1 MTDRKKFALVLW
13 PLSLI
18 YRGVVGMRNFLYD
31 TQLLSSET
39 FSIPVI
45 SVGNITVGGTGKTP
59 HIEYLVRLLQPQLNL
74 AVLSRGYKRKSK
86 GFRMGE
92 VGSDVDDIGD
102 EPLQIKQKYPEA
114 TVAVDRKRVNGI
126 KQLLQWGKQEGKP
139 IEAVLLD
146 DAFQHRSV
154 APGLSVLLIDY
165 NNPIDE
171 DYLMPL
177 GNLREPEFS
186 KHRANLIVISK
197 CPETLKPI
205 DCSILSKRF
214 KVFPHQTLFFTILRY
229 GNPIAVF
236 PDSATVEPTVNNA
249 AILLITGIARPE
261 KLFDHVKLMAEESEL
276 IAFPDHHFFDEKDV
290 SRIVTRFEPIN
301 NADGFA
307 FTTEKDAIRFRSIG
321 ELLPETLKSRLF
333 YIPIEVEFL
342 YDGKE
347 KFDSKILTYVKQNKK
362 HSSFS

>member
-13 PLSLI
+13 PLSLA
-18 YRGVVGMRNFLYD
+18 YRAIVGVRNFLYD
-31 TQLLSSET
+31 TQFFTSES

-45 SVGNITVGGTGKTP
+45 SVGNISVGGTGKTP
-59 HIEYLVRLLQPQLNL
+59 HIEYLVRLLQPKLNL

-86 GFRMGE
+86 GFKIASIDSN
-92 VGSDVDDIGD
+92 VQDIGD
-102 EPLQIKQKYPEA
+102 EPLQIKQKYPEV
-114 TVAVDRKRVNGI
+114 TVAVDRKRTNGI
-126 KQLLQWGKQEGKP
+126 RQLQQYGKAEEAP
-139 IEAVLLD
+139 IEVVLLD

-154 APGLSVLLIDY
+154 AAGLSVLLIDY

-171 DYLMPL
+171 DYLLPL

-214 KVFPHQTLFFTILRY
+214 KVFPHQTLFFTTMRY
-229 GNPIAVF
+229 GNPVAVF
-236 PDSATVEPTVNNA
+236 PDSVSVEPVLGGA
-249 AILLITGIARPE
+249 MVLLVTGIARPE
-261 KLFDHVKLMAEESEL
+261 KLLEHVNQITDSTDLV
-276 IAFPDHHFFDEKDV
+276 AFPDHHFFDEKDV
-290 SRIVTRFEPIN
+290 SRILSRFEPVK
-301 NADGFA
+301 NAGGFVL
-307 FTTEKDAIRFRSIG
+307 TTEKDAIRFRDIDKF
-321 ELLPETLKSRLF
+321 LPDSFKSCLF

-362 HSSFS
+362 HSFIS